1 MERRP
6 SLNGGFLFS
15 DSVIDRDTIQA
26 YLETEYH
33 VQGDAPVT
41 LKIGV
46 AAPKL
51 VGLHNA
57 RSVEASAFITACN
70 PFSLTLDPKVN
81 EERQAALV
89 AELKDLRLAFI
100 AGIGQHPSSGWA
112 EPSYLVLGASLEVA
126 MALGVRHEQNAI
138 VWSGPGAVPELVLL
152 R

>member
-1 MERRP
+1 M
-6 SLNGGFLFS
+6 LS
-15 DSVIDRDTIQA
+15 DSIIDRDTIQA
-26 YLETEYH
+26 YLETEYC
-33 VQGDAPVT
+33 VQGDAPLT

-51 VGLHNA
+51 VALHNA

-70 PFSLTLDPKVN
+70 PFSQTLDPKVN

-112 EPSYLVLGASLEVA
+112 EPSFLALGATREMAS
-126 MALGVRHEQNAI
+126 ALGVRHGQNAI
-138 VWSGPGAVPELVLL
+138 VWCGVDGVPELVLL